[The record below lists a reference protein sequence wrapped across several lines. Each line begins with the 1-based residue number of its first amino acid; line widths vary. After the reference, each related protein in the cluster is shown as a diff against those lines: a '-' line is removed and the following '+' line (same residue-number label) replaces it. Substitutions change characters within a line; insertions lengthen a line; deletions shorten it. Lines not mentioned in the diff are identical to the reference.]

1 MTGRDLGA
9 VEFLRALLPD
19 GAVTA
24 FAALTHLGDTALFF
38 VVLAVCY
45 WYGDRR
51 RGAYLLGTAL
61 GGLALI
67 VALKGLFALPRPP
80 LELQVVAADGYG
92 FPSGHALGA
101 TVVWGLLALTLD
113 VGTRRQRTTVAALL
127 VVVVSLSRVVLGV
140 HYLGDVF
147 AGAVAGL
154 VYLGVATRV
163 IRGDPDRAF
172 ALAGVVAVVA
182 VATSDASA
190 DAIMAVGGVLG
201 GWAAWRW
208 ASPGDSAVRVPA
220 AATALVAFAAVAYV
234 VETMAVPVAALFVVA
249 IAVPAGIVLLPTV
262 DGRVQS
268 ERPRD
273 GTTTEPSGSSDRR
286 H

>member
-1 MTGRDLGA
+1 MVGRDLGA
-9 VEFLRALLPD
+9 VEFLRAVLPD
-19 GAVTA
+19 GAVAA

-38 VVLAVCY
+38 VALALCY

-80 LELQVVAADGYG
+80 LELQAATVEGYG

-113 VGTRRQRTTVAALL
+113 VGTRRQRTAVAALL
-127 VVVVSLSRVVLGV
+127 VVVVSLSRVVIGV

-147 AGAVAGL
+147 AGVVVGL
-154 VYLGVATRV
+154 VYLGVATRA

-182 VATSDASA
+182 VATSVASA
-190 DAIMAVGGVLG
+190 DAVMAVGGVLG
-201 GWAAWRW
+201 GWTAWRW
-208 ASPGDSAVRVPA
+208 ASPSAEAVRVPA
-220 AATALVAFAAVAYV
+220 AATTLAALGAVAYL
-234 VETMAVPVAALFVVA
+234 VETLVVPVAALFVVA
-249 IAVPAGIVLLPTV
+249 VAVPAGIVLLPAV
-262 DGRVQS
+262 EGRVRHES
-268 ERPRD
+268 PCD

-286 H
+286 R